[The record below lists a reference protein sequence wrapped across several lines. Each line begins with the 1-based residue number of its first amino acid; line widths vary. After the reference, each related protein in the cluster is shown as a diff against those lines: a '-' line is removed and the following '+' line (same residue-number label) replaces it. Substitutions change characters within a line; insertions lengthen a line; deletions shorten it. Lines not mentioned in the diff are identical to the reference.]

1 MAKTRAAFTVKNS
14 ARKNSIRHREHF
26 ERTHAP
32 GFEAAHTSAHPIR
45 IGLSTSAVFPMTVEQ
60 CFAVAVDLGYDG
72 IEVMITGKPE
82 TQDVDHIRSM
92 REKYQL
98 PVISLHAPTLLVMP
112 RVMGK
117 DHAVKL
123 ERTAEMARELGAA
136 SVVVHPPFRWQGDYA
151 QNFESLVHDIT
162 DRTGVTL
169 AVENMF
175 PWRAGLREVMVYLPH
190 WDPVPQDYDNVTF
203 DFSHAATAG
212 VDAMAM
218 IRDLGERLAHIHM
231 TDGNGS
237 LKDEHLVPGRGKMPV
252 AAALQHLAK
261 NDWRGDVVAEINT
274 RFARNQ
280 SIRDDMLIETL
291 RFTRT
296 HLGLNPDTGHHPSD
310 GTDRPP
316 LVQVPAE
323 PGADAGSPG
332 SSGATMPGGDA
343 GAPGTDDA
351 REL

>member
-1 MAKTRAAFTVKNS
+1 MIRLAIVAKNRTALTVKNS
-14 ARKNSIRHREHF
+14 ARRNARIHREYYA
-26 ERTHAP
+26 RTHTQA
-32 GFEAAHTSAHPIR
+32 FESAHTSDHPIR
-45 IGLSTSAVFPMTVEQ
+45 IGLSTSAVYPMTVEQ
-60 CFAVAVDLGYDG
+60 CFAVASDLGYDG
-72 IEVMITGKPE
+72 IEVMITGKAD
-82 TQDVDHIRSM
+82 TQDVDLIQSL

-151 QNFESLVHDIT
+151 TNFATIVRDIAH
-162 DRTGVTL
+162 RTGVTL

-190 WDPVPQDYDNVTF
+190 WDPVPQEYDNVTF

-212 VDAMAM
+212 TDAMAM

-252 AAALQHLAK
+252 AAALQYLAQH
-261 NDWRGDVVAEINT
+261 NWRGDIVAEVNT
-274 RFARNQ
+274 RFASSQ
-280 SIRDDMLIETL
+280 SVRDDMLIETL

-296 HLGLNPDTGHHPSD
+296 HLGLDPETGNRPGL
-310 GTDRPP
+310 GTGQLP
-316 LVQVPAE
+316 LVPLK
-323 PGADAGSPG
+323 DD
-332 SSGATMPGGDA
+332 GD
-343 GAPGTDDA
+343 G
-351 REL
+351 